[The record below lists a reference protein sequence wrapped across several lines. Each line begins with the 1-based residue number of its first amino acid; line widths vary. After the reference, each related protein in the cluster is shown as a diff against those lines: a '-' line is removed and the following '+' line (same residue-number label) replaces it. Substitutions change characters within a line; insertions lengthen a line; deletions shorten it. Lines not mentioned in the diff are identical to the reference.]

1 MTFTIAGLAALVLT
15 LVIIFGAAWAINWVL
30 ATYAKAVPA
39 QVQSFVY
46 LIAAIIAIIKIAMW
60 AGI

>member
-1 MTFTIAGLAALVLT
+1 MFTIAGVATLVLA
-15 LVIIFGAAWAINWVL
+15 LAVIFGAAWAICWVL
-30 ATYAKAVPA
+30 RTYAKAVPA
-39 QVQSFVY
+39 EVQTFVY